1 MSVSEDDFITMA
13 HFGQSFKK
21 FGANRGMDSFK
32 HKLRFVGKGATREA
46 LINDDPT
53 AIADYV
59 AARNWLQ

>member
-1 MSVSEDDFITMA
+1 MSVGEDDFITMA
-13 HFGQSFKK
+13 HFGQSFEK

-32 HKLRFVGKGATREA
+32 HRLRLVGKGASREA
-46 LINDDPT
+46 LIKDDPI